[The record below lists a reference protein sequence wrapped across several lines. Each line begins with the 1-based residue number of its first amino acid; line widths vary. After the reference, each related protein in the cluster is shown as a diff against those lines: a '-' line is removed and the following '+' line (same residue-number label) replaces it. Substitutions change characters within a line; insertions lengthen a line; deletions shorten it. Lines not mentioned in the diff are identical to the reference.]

1 MAGCR
6 ELEGPPGSLAP
17 NRYVGAAR
25 SLVRLRL
32 GLLGLTALEPNG
44 RSNFHI
50 SAWLRRASAAA
61 AGAD

>member
-1 MAGCR
+1 MAGVENSKDHR
-6 ELEGPPGSLAP
+6 GLLHRIDMS
-17 NRYVGAAR
+17 GAAR

-61 AGAD
+61 AGED